1 MNGLSCEKGLE
12 TSTFVGVA
20 VEPLSVIWDR
30 PIWKAQ
36 ALDRSLPMAGD
47 IADPQRAE
55 GRWSRLHRGLATSR
69 PWLLQEAGGILGQ
82 DIAIPPESR
91 ELCRSVNP
99 RTVGCAW
106 RCASRLLGSKRAWF
120 PVVPI
125 CAWSLWRSL
134 VSPPFLCPRLE
145 PCWSAPTLPLTAPI
159 ASKPSTLAVPL
170 SG

>member
-1 MNGLSCEKGLE
+1 MYMCLCISMYLCSFL
-12 TSTFVGVA
+12 FIGVA

-36 ALDRSLPMAGD
+36 ALDRSLPLAGD
-47 IADPQRAE
+47 IAEPPQAE
-55 GRWSRLHRGLATSR
+55 ARWSRLDRGLTTSR
-69 PWLLQEAGGILGQ
+69 PWLLQEAGGILSQ

-125 CAWSLWRSL
+125 CAWSFWRSL
-134 VSPPFLCPRLE
+134 SSPPFLCPRFETRLVR
-145 PCWSAPTLPLTAPI
+145 PHPAPHRPPI
-159 ASKPSTLAVPL
+159 PL
-170 SG
+170 SPAP